1 MAFSLPAFFFPQGFM
16 TGTLQNH
23 ARKYQVAIDTLSFR
37 YHMLQGQHTD
47 IKERCEDGVVV
58 YGLYIEG
65 ARWDSDMHLVQESR
79 SGEIHTVVP
88 PIHMVPSVN
97 HKPPPNEYQC
107 PVYKTS
113 VRAGILSTTGLSTN
127 FVVAVELP
135 TTEDPIHWVLGGTA
149 MLLNLDN

>member
-1 MAFSLPAFFFPQGFM
+1 M